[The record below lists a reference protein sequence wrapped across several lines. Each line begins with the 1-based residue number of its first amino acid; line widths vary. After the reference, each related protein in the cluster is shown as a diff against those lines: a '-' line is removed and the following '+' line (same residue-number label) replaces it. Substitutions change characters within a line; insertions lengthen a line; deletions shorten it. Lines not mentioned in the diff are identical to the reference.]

1 MNEKKN
7 KREWVK
13 SAAIVFLSIML
24 VLTFFSNTI
33 MNYSLP
39 EVAAQYI
46 MSDSITA
53 KIRGNGV
60 IESNDPYEV
69 MYDKIRKV
77 ESVEVREGD
86 EVQKGDV
93 LCVLSEEDSEELEA
107 AKAILEAAEAEYD
120 RALVSAETDAS
131 VLQSG
136 GKTVSAETYKNHII
150 TLKNEIDAA
159 EAEYDAAKQLV
170 DDLQQWGNALTTQIS
185 VTPSNSADTSKE
197 KKAVADAE
205 AAIAAADLA
214 IQAAINEQNR
224 SLNEQKKIQGE
235 LDKQLPTVSGGDA
248 NIIASLEKALAEE
261 QAKEAKAKE
270 TQGDEEVKKA
280 EAEYQLQVA
289 QIALNNK
296 IASGDTSGTIA
307 NLTNQ
312 LNDNTVKLFHATND
326 MNDKAAILEEKKLAL
341 AEYVDNAYDS
351 INLSDLLQ
359 KVRDARAEVERLE
372 ADSVGGE
379 ILAPIS
385 GTIIAVNVTSGK
397 DTPGNGMALFTMQQA
412 GDGYTLS
419 FSVTNEQ
426 ARKVSVGD
434 VAEPVNSWRYEDMEI
449 VLESIR
455 PDKTNPSQNKML
467 VFSVSGDNVVANQS
481 LNVSVGQKS
490 ATYDMVVPNSAI
502 REDNNGTF
510 VLIVES
516 KSSPIGTRYTATR
529 VDVQVVAS
537 DDTKSAITGALYGYE
552 FVITTSTKPVEAGQQ
567 VRLSEN

>member
-60 IESNDPYEV
+60 IESNDPYQV

-93 LCVLSEEDSEELEA
+93 LCLLSEEDSEELEA
-107 AKAILEAAEAEYD
+107 AKALLEAAQAEYD
-120 RALVSAETDAS
+120 RALVNAETDIS

-136 GKTVSAETYKNHII
+136 GKTISAESYKNHII
-150 TLKNEIDAA
+150 TLKQEIETA
-159 EAEYDAAKQLV
+159 EAEYKAAKQLV
-170 DDLQQWGNALTTQIS
+170 DDLTQWGNALSTQIS
-185 VTPSNSADTSKE
+185 ITPSNSADTSKE

-205 AAIAAADLA
+205 AAIDAAELA

-224 SLNEQKKIQGE
+224 SKNEQTKIQKE

-248 NIIASLEKALAEE
+248 NVIASLEKALADEK
-261 QAKEAKAKE
+261 AKEAKAIE
-270 TQGDEEVKKA
+270 TQGNEEVKKA
-280 EAEYQLQVA
+280 DAEYQLQKA

-296 IASGDTSGTIA
+296 IASGDTSGTLA

-312 LNDNTVKLFHATND
+312 LNDNTAKLFHATNE
-326 MNDKAAILEEKKLAL
+326 MNDKAEILEEKKTAL

-351 INLSDLLQ
+351 MNLSDLLQ
-359 KVRDARAEVERLE
+359 KVKDARAEVERLE
-372 ADSVGGE
+372 AEAVGGE
-379 ILAPIS
+379 ILAPVS
-385 GTIIAVNVTSGK
+385 GTIISVNVTSGK
-397 DTPGNGMALFTMQQA
+397 DTPGKGEALFTMQQA

-419 FSVTNEQ
+419 FSLTNEQ
-426 ARKVSVGD
+426 ARTVSVGD
-434 VAEPVNSWRYEDMEI
+434 VAEPVNSWRYDDMEI

-455 PDKTNPSQNKML
+455 PDKTNPSQNKLL
-467 VFSVSGDNVVANQS
+467 VFSVSGDNVAANQS

>member
-60 IESNDPYEV
+60 IESNDPYQV

-93 LCVLSEEDSEELEA
+93 LCLLSEDDSEELEA
-107 AKAILEAAEAEYD
+107 AKALLEAAEAEYD
-120 RALVSAETDAS
+120 RALVNAETDIS

-136 GKTVSAETYKNHII
+136 GKTISAESYKNHII
-150 TLKNEIDAA
+150 TLKQEIETA
-159 EAEYDAAKQLV
+159 EAEYKAAKQLV
-170 DDLQQWGNALTTQIS
+170 DDLTQWGNALSTQIS
-185 VTPSNSADTSKE
+185 ITPSNSADTSKE

-205 AAIAAADLA
+205 AAIDAAELA

-224 SLNEQKKIQGE
+224 SKNEQTKIQKE

-248 NIIASLEKALAEE
+248 NVIASLEKALADEK
-261 QAKEAKAKE
+261 AKEAKAIE
-270 TQGDEEVKKA
+270 TQGNEEVKKA
-280 EAEYQLQVA
+280 DAEYQLQVA

-312 LNDNTVKLFHATND
+312 LNDNTAKLFHATNE
-326 MNDKAAILEEKKLAL
+326 MNDKAEILEEKKTAL

-351 INLSDLLQ
+351 MNLSDLLQ
-359 KVRDARAEVERLE
+359 KVKDARAEVERLE
-372 ADSVGGE
+372 AEAVGGE

-397 DTPGNGMALFTMQQA
+397 DTPGKGEALFTMQQA

-516 KSSPIGTRYTATR
+516 KSSPIGTRYIATR

>member
-7 KREWVK
+7 RREWVK

-60 IESNDPYEV
+60 IESDDPYEV
-69 MYDKIRKV
+69 MFDGVRKV
-77 ESVEVREGD
+77 ESIEVREGD
-86 EVQKGDV
+86 EVQKGDI
-93 LCVLSEEDSEELEA
+93 LCLLSEEDSAELEA
-107 AKAILEAAEAEYD
+107 AKAVLEAAQAEYD
-120 RALVSAETDAS
+120 RALLSVNDVS

-136 GKTVSAETYKNHII
+136 GTELSTESYKKQII
-150 TLKNEIDAA
+150 ALNNAIAVA
-159 EAEYDAAKQLV
+159 EAEYEDAKKLV
-170 DDLQQWGNALTTQIS
+170 DDLTAWGNALRTQIS
-185 VTPSNSADTSKE
+185 VTPSNNADTSKE
-197 KKAVADAE
+197 QKAVNDAK
-205 AAIAAADLA
+205 AAVTAAELA
-214 IQAAINEQNR
+214 IQAAMNEQSR
-224 SLNEQKKIQGE
+224 SQNEQAKIKNEIANQT
-235 LDKQLPTVSGGDA
+235 PSVSGGDA
-248 NIIASLEKALAEE
+248 DVLAALEKALKEE
-261 QAKEAKAKE
+261 EAKEAAAKQ
-270 TQGDEEVKKA
+270 TQSDEEVKKA
-280 EAEYQLQVA
+280 DAEYALRAAEV
-289 QIALNNK
+289 ALNNK
-296 IASGDTSGTIA
+296 IASGDTSGTLA
-307 NLTNQ
+307 SLNNQ
-312 LNDNTVKLFHATND
+312 LNQNAVDVFHATNA
-326 MNDKAAILEEKKLAL
+326 MNEKDAIRQEKEQAL
-341 AEYVDNAYDS
+341 ADYIANMGVS
-351 INLSDLLQ
+351 LDLNSKLQ
-359 KVRDARAEVERLE
+359 AVQDAREQVEKLE
-372 ADSVGGE
+372 ADVVGSE
-379 ILAPIS
+379 VVAPIS
-385 GTIIAVNVTSGK
+385 GTIIAVNITSGK
-397 DTPGNGMALFTMQQA
+397 DTPGKGMALFTMQPE
-412 GDGYTLS
+412 GDGYSLS
-419 FSVTNEQ
+419 FTVTNEQ
-426 ARKVSVGD
+426 ARRLSVGD
-434 VAEPVNSWRYEDMEI
+434 VAEPVNAWRYDDMEI

-455 PDKTNPSQNKML
+455 PDKTNPSQNKLL

-502 REDNNGTF
+502 REDNNGKF

>member
-7 KREWVK
+7 RREWVK

-60 IESNDPYEV
+60 IESDDPYEV
-69 MYDKIRKV
+69 MFDGVRKV
-77 ESVEVREGD
+77 ESIEVREGD
-86 EVQKGDV
+86 EVQKGDI
-93 LCVLSEEDSEELEA
+93 LCLLSEEDSAELEA
-107 AKAILEAAEAEYD
+107 AKAVLEAAQAEYD
-120 RALVSAETDAS
+120 RALLSVNDVS

-136 GKTVSAETYKNHII
+136 GTALSTESYKKQII
-150 TLKNEIDAA
+150 ALNNAIAVA
-159 EAEYDAAKQLV
+159 EAEYEDAKKLV
-170 DDLQQWGNALTTQIS
+170 DDLTAWGNALRTQIS
-185 VTPSNSADTSKE
+185 VTPSNNADTSKE
-197 KKAVADAE
+197 QKAVNDAK
-205 AAIAAADLA
+205 AAVTAAELA
-214 IQAAINEQNR
+214 IQAAMNEQSR
-224 SLNEQKKIQGE
+224 SQNEQAKIKNEIANQT
-235 LDKQLPTVSGGDA
+235 PSVSGGDA
-248 NIIASLEKALAEE
+248 DVLAALEKALKEE
-261 QAKEAKAKE
+261 EAKEAAAKQ
-270 TQGDEEVKKA
+270 TQSDEEVKKA
-280 EAEYQLQVA
+280 DAEYALRAAEV
-289 QIALNNK
+289 ALNNK
-296 IASGDTSGTIA
+296 IASGDTSGTLA
-307 NLTNQ
+307 SLNNQ
-312 LNDNTVKLFHATND
+312 LNQNAVDVFHATNA
-326 MNDKAAILEEKKLAL
+326 MNEKDAIRQEKEQAL
-341 AEYVDNAYDS
+341 ADYIANMGVS
-351 INLSDLLQ
+351 LDLNSKLQ
-359 KVRDARAEVERLE
+359 AVQDAREQVEKLE
-372 ADSVGGE
+372 ADVVGSE
-379 ILAPIS
+379 VVAPIS
-385 GTIIAVNVTSGK
+385 GTIIAVNITSGK
-397 DTPGNGMALFTMQQA
+397 DTPGKGMALFTMQPE
-412 GDGYTLS
+412 GDGYSLS
-419 FSVTNEQ
+419 FTVTNEQ
-426 ARKVSVGD
+426 ARRLSVGD
-434 VAEPVNSWRYEDMEI
+434 VAEPVNAWRYDDMEI

-455 PDKTNPSQNKML
+455 PDKTNPSQNKLL

-502 REDNNGTF
+502 REDNNGKF

>member
-7 KREWVK
+7 RREWVK

-53 KIRGNGV
+53 KIRGNGI
-60 IESNDPYEV
+60 IESDDPYEV
-69 MYDKIRKV
+69 MFDGVRKV

-86 EVQKGDV
+86 EVQKGDI
-93 LCVLSEEDSEELEA
+93 LCLLSEEDSAELEA
-107 AKAILEAAEAEYD
+107 AKALLEAAQMEYD
-120 RALVSAETDAS
+120 RALLNVNDVS

-136 GKTVSAETYKNHII
+136 GAALSTDAYKKQLIALNNAI
-150 TLKNEIDAA
+150 A
-159 EAEYDAAKQLV
+159 EAEEDYEEAKKLV
-170 DDLQQWGNALTTQIS
+170 DDLSAWGNALRTQIS
-185 VTPSNSADTSKE
+185 VTPSNNADTSKE
-197 KKAVADAE
+197 QKAVNDAK
-205 AAIAAADLA
+205 AAVTAAELA
-214 IQAAINEQNR
+214 IQAAINEQSR
-224 SLNEQKKIQGE
+224 SQNEQVKIKNEMAQ
-235 LDKQLPTVSGGDA
+235 QTPSVSGGDA
-248 NIIASLEKALAEE
+248 DALAALEKALKEE
-261 QAKEAKAKE
+261 EAKEAAAK
-270 TQGDEEVKKA
+270 QAQSDEEVKKA
-280 EAEYQLQVA
+280 DAEYALKAAEV
-289 QIALNNK
+289 ALNNK
-296 IASGDTSGTIA
+296 IATGDTTA
-307 NLTNQ
+307 YLQNLNNQ
-312 LNDNTVKLFHATND
+312 LKQNELDVFHATNA
-326 MNDKAAILEEKKLAL
+326 MNEKDAIRLEKEQAL
-341 AEYVDNAYDS
+341 ADYVANMGISLD
-351 INLSDLLQ
+351 LSSKLQ
-359 KVRDARAEVERLE
+359 AVQDAREQVEKLE
-372 ADSVGGE
+372 ADVVGSE
-379 ILAPIS
+379 VVAPIS

-397 DTPGNGMALFTMQQA
+397 DTPGKDMALFTMQPK
-412 GDGYTLS
+412 GDGYSLS

-426 ARKVSVGD
+426 ARKLSVGD
-434 VAEPVNSWRYEDMEI
+434 VAEPVNAWRYDDMEI

-455 PDKTNPSQNKML
+455 PDKNNPSQNKLL

-502 REDNNGTF
+502 REDNNGKF

-567 VRLSEN
+567 VRLSDN

>member
-7 KREWVK
+7 RREWVK
-13 SAAIVFLSIML
+13 TVAIIFLSIML

-46 MSDSITA
+46 QPDTITA
-53 KIRGNGV
+53 KIRGNGIV
-60 IESNDPYEV
+60 ESNDPYEV
-69 MYDKIRKV
+69 MYDKVRKV

-86 EVQKGDV
+86 VVQKGDI
-93 LCVLSEEDSEELEA
+93 LCLLSEEDSEELEA
-107 AKAILEAAEAEYD
+107 ARDALKAAQDAYNLALLNVSDVDVLQNGGAVLSTDAYKNQLIALNNAITAAENEYK
-120 RALVSAETDAS
+120 DA
-131 VLQSG
+131 
-136 GKTVSAETYKNHII
+136 KK
-150 TLKNEIDAA
+150 
-159 EAEYDAAKQLV
+159 LV
-170 DDLQQWGNALTTQIS
+170 DDLTQWGNALQTQIS
-185 VTPSNSADTSKE
+185 VTPANDADTSKE
-197 KKAVADAE
+197 QKAVEDAQ
-205 AAIAAADLA
+205 AAVTAAELA
-214 IQAAINEQNR
+214 IQAAINEQSR
-224 SLNEQKKIQGE
+224 SKNEQTKLQNE

-248 NIIASLEKALAEE
+248 DLIASLEKALADEV
-261 QAKEAKAKE
+261 AKEEKAKQ

-280 EAEYQLQVA
+280 QAEYDLKVAQVA
-289 QIALNNK
+289 LDNK
-296 IASGDTSGTIA
+296 IASGDTTGT
-307 NLTNQ
+307 LTNLNNQ
-312 LNDNTVKLFHATND
+312 LKQNELNLFKATNTMNEKQAVLQEKQDALTDYLAD
-326 MNDKAAILEEKKLAL
+326 MGVSMDLSGKLQA
-341 AEYVDNAYDS
+341 
-351 INLSDLLQ
+351 
-359 KVRDARAEVERLE
+359 VRDAEAEVAKLE
-372 ADSVGGE
+372 AEVVGSE

-397 DTPGNGMALFTMQQA
+397 DTPGKDMALFTMQA
-412 GDGYTLS
+412 EGDGYSLS

-426 ARKVSVGD
+426 ARKLSVGD
-434 VAEPVNSWRYEDMEI
+434 VAEVVNSWRYEDLEI

-455 PDKTNPSQNKML
+455 PDKTNPSQNKLL
-467 VFSVSGDNVVANQS
+467 VFSVSGENVVANQS

-502 REDNNGTF
+502 REDNNGKF

-516 KSSPIGTRYTATR
+516 KASPIGTRYTASR

>member
-60 IESNDPYEV
+60 IESNDPYQV

-93 LCVLSEEDSEELEA
+93 LCLLSEEDSEELEA
-107 AKAILEAAEAEYD
+107 AKALLEAAQAEYD
-120 RALVSAETDAS
+120 RALVNAETDIS

-136 GKTVSAETYKNHII
+136 GKTISAESYKNHII
-150 TLKNEIDAA
+150 TLKQEIETA
-159 EAEYDAAKQLV
+159 EAEYKAAKQLV
-170 DDLQQWGNALTTQIS
+170 DDLTQWGNALSTQIS
-185 VTPSNSADTSKE
+185 ITPSNSADTSKE

-205 AAIAAADLA
+205 AVIDAAELA

-224 SLNEQKKIQGE
+224 SKNEQTKIQKE

-248 NIIASLEKALAEE
+248 NVIASLEKALADEK
-261 QAKEAKAKE
+261 AKEAKAIE
-270 TQGDEEVKKA
+270 TQGNEEVKKA
-280 EAEYQLQVA
+280 DAEYQLQKA

-296 IASGDTSGTIA
+296 IASGDTSGTLA

-312 LNDNTVKLFHATND
+312 LNDNTAKLFHATNE
-326 MNDKAAILEEKKLAL
+326 MNDKAEILEEKKTAL

-351 INLSDLLQ
+351 MNLSDLLQ
-359 KVRDARAEVERLE
+359 KVKDARAEVERLE
-372 ADSVGGE
+372 AEAVGGE
-379 ILAPIS
+379 ILAPVS
-385 GTIIAVNVTSGK
+385 GTIISVNVTSGK
-397 DTPGNGMALFTMQQA
+397 DTPGKGEALFTMQQA

-434 VAEPVNSWRYEDMEI
+434 VAEPVNSWRYDDMEI

-455 PDKTNPSQNKML
+455 PDKTNPSQNKLL
-467 VFSVSGDNVVANQS
+467 VFSVSGDNVAANQS

>member
-7 KREWVK
+7 RREWVK

-60 IESNDPYEV
+60 IESDDPYEV
-69 MYDKIRKV
+69 MYDKVRKV
-77 ESVEVREGD
+77 ASVEVREGD

-93 LCVLSEEDSEELEA
+93 LCLLSEEDSEELEA
-107 AKAILEAAEAEYD
+107 ARALLEVAEAEYD
-120 RALVSAETDAS
+120 RALLNAETDTS

-136 GKTVSAETYKNHII
+136 GKTISAESYKNHII
-150 TLKNEIDAA
+150 TLKKEIETA
-159 EAEYDAAKQLV
+159 EAEYNAAKQLV
-170 DDLQQWGNALTTQIS
+170 DDLTQWGNALSTQIS
-185 VTPSNSADTSKE
+185 ITPSNSADTTKE
-197 KKAVADAE
+197 KKAVEDAQ
-205 AAIAAADLA
+205 AAITAAELA
-214 IQAAINEQNR
+214 IQAAVNEQKRSQNEQN
-224 SLNEQKKIQGE
+224 KIQNE

-248 NIIASLEKALAEE
+248 DLIASLEKALTEE
-261 QAKEAKAKE
+261 KAKEAKAVE
-270 TQGDEEVKKA
+270 AQGDEEVKKA
-280 EAEYQLQVA
+280 DAEYQLQVA
-289 QIALNNK
+289 QNALNNK
-296 IASGDTSGTIA
+296 IASGDSSGIIA

-312 LNDNTVKLFHATND
+312 LNDNTVKLFHATNE
-326 MNDKAAILEEKKLAL
+326 MNDKAKILEEKNKAL
-341 AEYVDNAYDS
+341 AEYVDNAYAS
-351 INLSDLLQ
+351 MNLGDLLQ
-359 KVRDARAEVERLE
+359 KVMDARAEVEKLE
-372 ADSVGGE
+372 AESVGGE

-397 DTPGNGMALFTMQQA
+397 DTPGKGMALFTMQQA

-434 VAEPVNSWRYEDMEI
+434 VAEPVNSWRYDDMEI

-455 PDKTNPSQNKML
+455 PDKTNPSQNKL
-467 VFSVSGDNVVANQS
+467 LIFSVSGDNVVANQS

-502 REDNNGTF
+502 REDNNGKF
-510 VLIVES
+510 VLIVEA
-516 KSSPIGTRYTATR
+516 KNSPIGTRYTATR

-537 DDTKSAITGALYGYE
+537 DETKSAITGALYGYE

>member
-7 KREWVK
+7 RREWVK

-107 AKAILEAAEAEYD
+107 AKALLEAAEAEYD
-120 RALVSAETDAS
+120 RALVNAETDIS

-136 GKTVSAETYKNHII
+136 GKTISAESYKNHII
-150 TLKNEIDAA
+150 TLKQEIETA
-159 EAEYDAAKQLV
+159 EAEYKAAKQLV
-170 DDLQQWGNALTTQIS
+170 DDLTQWGNALSTQIS
-185 VTPSNSADTSKE
+185 ITPSNSADTSKE

-205 AAIAAADLA
+205 AAIDAAELA

-224 SLNEQKKIQGE
+224 SKNEQTKIQKE

-248 NIIASLEKALAEE
+248 NVIASLEKALADEK
-261 QAKEAKAKE
+261 AKEAKAIE
-270 TQGDEEVKKA
+270 TQGNEEVKKA
-280 EAEYQLQVA
+280 DAEYQLQVA

-312 LNDNTVKLFHATND
+312 LNDNTAKLFHATNE
-326 MNDKAAILEEKKLAL
+326 MNDKAEILEEKKTAL

-351 INLSDLLQ
+351 MNLSDLLQ
-359 KVRDARAEVERLE
+359 KVKDARAEVERLE
-372 ADSVGGE
+372 AEAVGGE

-397 DTPGNGMALFTMQQA
+397 DTPGKGEALFTMQQA

-449 VLESIR
+449 ILESIR
-455 PDKTNPSQNKML
+455 PDKTNPSQNKLL

-502 REDNNGTF
+502 REDNNGKF

>member
-7 KREWVK
+7 RREWVK

-60 IESNDPYEV
+60 IESDDPYEV
-69 MYDKIRKV
+69 MFDGIRKV

-86 EVQKGDV
+86 EVQKGDI
-93 LCVLSEEDSEELEA
+93 LCLLSEEDSAELEA
-107 AKAILEAAEAEYD
+107 AKAVLEAAQAEYD
-120 RALVSAETDAS
+120 RALLSVNDVS

-136 GKTVSAETYKNHII
+136 GTALSTESYKKQIIALNNAITV
-150 TLKNEIDAA
+150 A
-159 EAEYDAAKQLV
+159 EAEYEDAKKLV
-170 DDLQQWGNALTTQIS
+170 DDLTAWGNALRTQIS
-185 VTPSNSADTSKE
+185 VTPSNNADTSKE
-197 KKAVADAE
+197 QKAVNDAK
-205 AAIAAADLA
+205 AAVTAAELA
-214 IQAAINEQNR
+214 IQAAMNEQSR
-224 SLNEQKKIQGE
+224 SQNEQAKIKNEIANQT
-235 LDKQLPTVSGGDA
+235 PSVSGGDA
-248 NIIASLEKALAEE
+248 DVLAALEKALKEE
-261 QAKEAKAKE
+261 EAKEAAAKQ
-270 TQGDEEVKKA
+270 TQSDEEVKKA
-280 EAEYQLQVA
+280 DAEYALKAAEV
-289 QIALNNK
+289 ALNNK
-296 IASGDTSGTIA
+296 IASGDTSGTLA
-307 NLTNQ
+307 SLNNQ
-312 LNDNTVKLFHATND
+312 LNQNAVDVFHATNA
-326 MNDKAAILEEKKLAL
+326 MNEKDAIRQEKEQAL
-341 AEYVDNAYDS
+341 ADYIANMGVS
-351 INLSDLLQ
+351 LDLNSKLQ
-359 KVRDARAEVERLE
+359 AVQDAREQVEKLE
-372 ADSVGGE
+372 ADVVGSE
-379 ILAPIS
+379 VVAPIS

-397 DTPGNGMALFTMQQA
+397 DTPGKDMALFTMQPE
-412 GDGYTLS
+412 GDGYSLS
-419 FSVTNEQ
+419 FTVTNEQ
-426 ARKVSVGD
+426 AKRLSVGD
-434 VAEPVNSWRYEDMEI
+434 VAEPVNAWRYDDMEI

-455 PDKTNPSQNKML
+455 PDKTNPSQNKLL

-502 REDNNGTF
+502 REDNNGKF

>member
-60 IESNDPYEV
+60 IESNDPYQV

-93 LCVLSEEDSEELEA
+93 LCLLSAEDSEELVA
-107 AKAILEAAEAEYD
+107 AKALLEAAQAEYD
-120 RALVSAETDAS
+120 RALVNAETDIS

-136 GKTVSAETYKNHII
+136 GKTISAESYKNHII
-150 TLKNEIDAA
+150 TLKQEIETA
-159 EAEYDAAKQLV
+159 EAEYKAAKQLV
-170 DDLQQWGNALTTQIS
+170 DDLTQWGNALSTQIS
-185 VTPSNSADTSKE
+185 ITPSNSADTSKE

-205 AAIAAADLA
+205 AAIDAAELA

-224 SLNEQKKIQGE
+224 SKNEQTKIQKE
-235 LDKQLPTVSGGDA
+235 LDKQPTVSGGDA
-248 NIIASLEKALAEE
+248 NVIASLEKALADEK
-261 QAKEAKAKE
+261 AKEAKAIE
-270 TQGDEEVKKA
+270 TQGNEEVKKA
-280 EAEYQLQVA
+280 DAEYQLQKA

-296 IASGDTSGTIA
+296 IASGDTSGTLA

-312 LNDNTVKLFHATND
+312 LNDNTAKLFHATNE
-326 MNDKAAILEEKKLAL
+326 MNDKAEILEEKKTAL

-351 INLSDLLQ
+351 MNLSDLLQ
-359 KVRDARAEVERLE
+359 KVKDARAEVERLE
-372 ADSVGGE
+372 AEAVGGE
-379 ILAPIS
+379 ILAPVS
-385 GTIIAVNVTSGK
+385 GTIISVNVTSGK
-397 DTPGNGMALFTMQQA
+397 DTPGKGEALFTMQQA

-434 VAEPVNSWRYEDMEI
+434 VAEPVNSWRYDDMEI

-455 PDKTNPSQNKML
+455 PDKTNPSQNKLL
-467 VFSVSGDNVVANQS
+467 VFSVSGDNVAANQS

>member
-7 KREWVK
+7 RREWVK

-39 EVAAQYI
+39 EVAAQYV

-53 KIRGNGV
+53 KIRGNGI
-60 IESNDPYEV
+60 IESDDPYQV
-69 MYDKIRKV
+69 MFDSVRKV

-86 EVQKGDV
+86 EVQKGDL
-93 LCVLSEEDSEELEA
+93 LCLLSEEDSEPLEA
-107 AKAILEAAEAEYD
+107 ARAALEAARNAYD
-120 RALVSAETDAS
+120 IALLNVSDVD

-136 GKTVSAETYKNHII
+136 GSNVSTEGYKKQIIALNNAITVAETEYN
-150 TLKNEIDAA
+150 DA
-159 EAEYDAAKQLV
+159 KKLV
-170 DDLQQWGNALTTQIS
+170 DDLTAWGNALRTQIS
-185 VTPSNSADTSKE
+185 VTPSNNADTSAE
-197 KKAVADAE
+197 QKAVDDAQ
-205 AAIAAADLA
+205 AAVTAAELA
-214 IQAAINEQNR
+214 IQAAINEQAR
-224 SLNEQKKIQGE
+224 SQNEQIKLQNE

-248 NIIASLEKALAEE
+248 NVIVALEQALAEE
-261 QAKEAKAKE
+261 QAKEAAAKQ

-280 EAEYQLQVA
+280 DAEYALKVAQVA
-289 QIALNNK
+289 LDNK
-296 IASGDTSGTIA
+296 IASGDTSGTLQ
-307 NLTNQ
+307 NLNNQ
-312 LNDNTVKLFHATND
+312 LNQNEVNLFHATNT
-326 MNDKAAILEEKKLAL
+326 MNDKQKVLQEKQQELADYLTSMGVSMDLSEKLQA
-341 AEYVDNAYDS
+341 
-351 INLSDLLQ
+351 
-359 KVRDARAEVERLE
+359 VRDAEEQVAKLEAEVEG
-372 ADSVGGE
+372 SE

-397 DTPGNGMALFTMQQA
+397 DTPGKDMALFTMQPE
-412 GDGYTLS
+412 GDGYSLS

-426 ARKVSVGD
+426 ARRLSVGD
-434 VAEPVNSWRYEDMEI
+434 VAEPVNSWRYDDMEI
-449 VLESIR
+449 ILESIR
-455 PDKTNPSQNKML
+455 PDKTNPSQNKLL

-502 REDNNGTF
+502 REDNNGKF

-537 DDTKSAITGALYGYE
+537 DDTKSAITGALYGWE

-567 VRLSEN
+567 VRLAEN

>member
-7 KREWVK
+7 RREWVK

-60 IESNDPYEV
+60 IESDDPYEV
-69 MYDKIRKV
+69 MYDKVRKV
-77 ESVEVREGD
+77 ASVEVREGD

-93 LCVLSEEDSEELEA
+93 LCLLSEEDSEELEA
-107 AKAILEAAEAEYD
+107 ARALLEAAEAEYD
-120 RALVSAETDAS
+120 RALLNAETDTS

-136 GKTVSAETYKNHII
+136 GKTISAESYKNHII
-150 TLKNEIDAA
+150 TLKKEIETA
-159 EAEYDAAKQLV
+159 EAEYNAAKQLV
-170 DDLQQWGNALTTQIS
+170 DDLTQWGNALSTQIS
-185 VTPSNSADTSKE
+185 ITPSNSADTTKE
-197 KKAVADAE
+197 KKAVEDAQ
-205 AAIAAADLA
+205 AAITAAELA
-214 IQAAINEQNR
+214 IQAAVNEQKRSQNEQN
-224 SLNEQKKIQGE
+224 KIQNE

-248 NIIASLEKALAEE
+248 DLIASLEKALTEE
-261 QAKEAKAKE
+261 KAKE
-270 TQGDEEVKKA
+270 VKAVEAQGDEEVKKA
-280 EAEYQLQVA
+280 DAEYQLQVA
-289 QIALNNK
+289 QNALNNK
-296 IASGDTSGTIA
+296 IASGDSSGIIA

-312 LNDNTVKLFHATND
+312 LNDNTVKLFHATNE
-326 MNDKAAILEEKKLAL
+326 MNDKAKILEEKNKAL
-341 AEYVDNAYDS
+341 AEYVDNAYAS
-351 INLSDLLQ
+351 MNLGDLLQ
-359 KVRDARAEVERLE
+359 KVMDARAEVEKLE
-372 ADSVGGE
+372 AESVGGE

-397 DTPGNGMALFTMQQA
+397 DTPGKGMALFTMQQA

-426 ARKVSVGD
+426 ARRVSVGD
-434 VAEPVNSWRYEDMEI
+434 VAEPVNSWRYDDMEI

-455 PDKTNPSQNKML
+455 PDKTNPSQNKL
-467 VFSVSGDNVVANQS
+467 LIFSVSGDNVVANQS

-502 REDNNGTF
+502 REDNNGKF
-510 VLIVES
+510 VLIVEA
-516 KSSPIGTRYTATR
+516 KNSPIGTRYTATR

-537 DDTKSAITGALYGYE
+537 DETKSAITGALYGYE